1 MIPTL
6 SFEIYCHS
14 HFLITEVG
22 FNEVAVVLHLLAGDR
37 LGAVCVC
44 NAANYGSYA
53 TRMFRCSVGR
63 GRRVRDLANKINID
77 CTGA

>member
-1 MIPTL
+1 MTPLL

-14 HFLITEVG
+14 HFLISEIG
-22 FNEVAVVLHLLAGDR
+22 FSEVAAVFHLLAGDR
-37 LGAVCVC
+37 LGAVGVC

-53 TRMFRCSVGR
+53 ARMFGCGGGR
-63 GRRVRDLANKINID
+63 GRPTRDLANKINID